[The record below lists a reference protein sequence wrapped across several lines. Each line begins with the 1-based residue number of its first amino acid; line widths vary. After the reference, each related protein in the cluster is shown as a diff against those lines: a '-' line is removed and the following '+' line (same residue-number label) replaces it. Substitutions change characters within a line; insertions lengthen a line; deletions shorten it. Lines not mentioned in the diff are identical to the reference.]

1 MFSPEMIGILGL
13 VVLFF
18 LLMLRM
24 PVGISMVL
32 VGIGG
37 TFALSLAVKHVRFE
51 PYLKQFKSLLWSTM
65 ANYDLSVVPLF
76 VLMGYL
82 ASQSNL
88 SRDLFR
94 GLEALMSKRRGGVAM
109 AAIGACGGFGAVCGS
124 SLATASTMGRVAL
137 PELKKL
143 GYSPRLATGALAA
156 GGTLGILIPPSVAL
170 VIYAIIVEA
179 SILQMFQA
187 ALIPGLLAVLGFIIV
202 IALQVRINPALAPEP
217 RPMPP
222 EEKREAYRR
231 LIPVLVIFGSIILG
245 LGFGL
250 FTPTPAAS
258 VGVFVIFMYG
268 LFMRWR
274 TGKGLTIAGMLQA
287 FRDTAVTSAMIYMIL
302 FGAEVLKGFFTRAG
316 LPSAMAEWAATSS
329 LDPWLILIAM
339 LVLLIILGCFME
351 SLAMILVVLPF
362 FWPTLIALN
371 GGDHVTA
378 ADAAYGLDTDN
389 LKIWFGI
396 MALIVVELGLIT
408 PPVGLNVFIIASLS
422 DGTPMAET
430 FKGVMPF
437 LAAEFV
443 RIGILMLIP
452 MLSLFLP
459 HLLAG

>member
-13 VVLFF
+13 VVLFI

-37 TFALSLAVKHVRFE
+37 TFALSLAVKYVRFE
-51 PYLKQFKSLLWSTM
+51 PYIKQFKSLLWSTM

-143 GYSPRLATGALAA
+143 GYAPRLATGALAA

-202 IALQVRINPALAPEP
+202 IALQVRINP
-217 RPMPP
+217 
-222 EEKREAYRR
+222 
-231 LIPVLVIFGSIILG
+231 
-245 LGFGL
+245 
-250 FTPTPAAS
+250 
-258 VGVFVIFMYG
+258 
-268 LFMRWR
+268 
-274 TGKGLTIAGMLQA
+274 
-287 FRDTAVTSAMIYMIL
+287 
-302 FGAEVLKGFFTRAG
+302 
-316 LPSAMAEWAATSS
+316 
-329 LDPWLILIAM
+329 
-339 LVLLIILGCFME
+339 
-351 SLAMILVVLPF
+351 
-362 FWPTLIALN
+362 
-371 GGDHVTA
+371 
-378 ADAAYGLDTDN
+378 
-389 LKIWFGI
+389 
-396 MALIVVELGLIT
+396 
-408 PPVGLNVFIIASLS
+408 
-422 DGTPMAET
+422 
-430 FKGVMPF
+430 
-437 LAAEFV
+437 
-443 RIGILMLIP
+443 
-452 MLSLFLP
+452 
-459 HLLAG
+459 